1 MFWYSEAIQCLLQQI
16 SLLLCLI
23 INYITTSHNL
33 RVYLIYGME
42 YGLEWNG
49 GMERR
54 Y

>member
-1 MFWYSEAIQCLLQQI
+1 MKHGFAPRLLLPS
-16 SLLLCLI
+16 SLLRM
-23 INYITTSHNL
+23 TRG
-33 RVYLIYGME
+33 RVSLMYGME

>member
-1 MFWYSEAIQCLLQQI
+1 MSVNVYWV
-16 SLLLCLI
+16 
-23 INYITTSHNL
+23 ITIGVS
-33 RVYLIYGME
+33 LIYGME